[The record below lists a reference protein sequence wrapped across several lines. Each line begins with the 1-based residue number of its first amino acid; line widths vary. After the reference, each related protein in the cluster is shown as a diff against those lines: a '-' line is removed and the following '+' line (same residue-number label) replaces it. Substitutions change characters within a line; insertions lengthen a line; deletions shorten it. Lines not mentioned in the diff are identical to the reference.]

1 MNIAPGMV
9 YLIGAGPGDPGLIT
23 VRGLSLLRQAD
34 VVVHDRLV
42 AGELLG
48 EARSGAE
55 VIDAGKAPGEH
66 RFSQDWINALLVDR
80 AKSGRSVA
88 RLKGGD
94 PFLFGRGFEE
104 LIACRAAGVGCVV
117 VPGVT
122 SAVAAPASVGI
133 PVTLRG
139 AARSLAI
146 VTGHAADDGA
156 ATSTLNYKALAT
168 MDTLVILM
176 GRANLGK
183 LTASLIDAGLDPAT
197 PAACIE
203 QATTAQQRLTKA
215 TLATVAQ
222 AADRDGLCAP
232 VVTVIGAVAAHA
244 DAAAGSAFW
253 SLLDQ
258 NLTIPRAVV

>member
-1 MNIAPGMV
+1 MSTAPGIV

-42 AGELLG
+42 AGELLS
-48 EARSGAE
+48 EARSDAE

-66 RFSQDWINALLVDR
+66 RFSQNWINALLVDR
-80 AKSGRSVA
+80 AKSGRCVA

-104 LIACRAAGVGCVV
+104 LIACQAAGVACVV

-139 AARSLAI
+139 SARSLAI
-146 VTGHAADDGA
+146 VTGHAADGGVP
-156 ATSTLNYKALAT
+156 TTLNYKALAA

-176 GRANLGK
+176 GRANLAK

-197 PAACIE
+197 PAACIAK
-203 QATTAQQRLTKA
+203 ATTAEQRVTKA

-222 AADRDGLCAP
+222 AVDRDGLCAP
-232 VVTVIGAVAAHA
+232 VVTVIGAVAAYAGAA
-244 DAAAGSAFW
+244 DGSKFW
-253 SLLDQ
+253 SLLEQD
-258 NLTIPRAVV
+258 IIKPRAVV